1 MSKFIGILG
10 YRGAVGQYVLNCLKD
25 KYPIKC
31 GQRSES
37 IKREK
42 GIKYVKID
50 ILNRNELESF
60 CKNCNVIINCAGP
73 SYYLSKGIA
82 EVSKEKN
89 IGYVDIFGVDIFKTL
104 GESKNNTIIL
114 GAGSLPGLSGMLP
127 AWMKNK
133 IDTDNIEKMKIYAG
147 GNEEVTTVACVD
159 YLLSIFR
166 GFGKSDVYCSEGKV
180 SKSTKE
186 SVILPEVF
194 PSNSM
199 GFEYLT
205 EEMMLSASKNKIQEL
220 HWYNVQIQTS
230 YKNIMNEAFLQV
242 LKNPKKDNI
251 FQVAKKVKDKIL
263 KDTEN
268 TEKWYRI
275 WIEAV
280 KDGRMESCGFKCD
293 NSSIISGKIAAICAE
308 KLYDFNNNPGIYW
321 PFEVLNSEQVLETLI
336 SEGILKVIQPD
347 KDSSFQYN
355 LEYEVGEI

>member
-25 KYPIKC
+25 KYQIKC

-37 IKREK
+37 IKKEK
-42 GIKYVKID
+42 GIKYVKVD
-50 ILNRNELESF
+50 ILNKSELESF
-60 CKNCNVIINCAGP
+60 CRDCNVVINCAGP
-73 SYYLSKGIA
+73 SYYLSKEIA
-82 EVSKEKN
+82 KVVKERN
-89 IGYVDIFGVDIFKTL
+89 IGYVDVFGIDVFETL
-104 GESKNNTIIL
+104 KESKTSTIIL
-114 GAGSLPGLSGMLP
+114 GAGSLPGLSGMIP

-133 IDTDNIEKMKIYAG
+133 MDSDNIEKIKIYAG
-147 GNEEVTTVACVD
+147 GNEDITTAACVD

-166 GFGKSDVYCSEGKV
+166 GFGKSDVYYSEGKV
-180 SKSTKE
+180 SRSKKE

-194 PSNSM
+194 PYNSM
-199 GFEYLT
+199 VFEYLT
-205 EEMMLSASKNKIQEL
+205 EEMMLSASKNKVQEL
-220 HWYNVQIQTS
+220 HWYNVQIQNS

-242 LKNPKKDNI
+242 LKNSEKDNI
-251 FQVAKKVKDKIL
+251 FQVAEKVKDKIL
-263 KDTEN
+263 KDTES

-280 KDGRMESCGFKCD
+280 NDGRKDNYGFQCD

-308 KLYDFNNNPGIYW
+308 KLYDCSNNPGIYW
-321 PFEVLNSEQVLETLI
+321 PFEVLNSEQVLKTLI
-336 SEGILKVIQPD
+336 SEGILNVIQSD